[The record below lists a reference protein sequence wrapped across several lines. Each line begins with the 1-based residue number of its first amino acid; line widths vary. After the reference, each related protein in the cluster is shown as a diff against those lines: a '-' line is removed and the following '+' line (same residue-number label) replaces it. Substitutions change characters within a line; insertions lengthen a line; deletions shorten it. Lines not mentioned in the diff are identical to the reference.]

1 MVIYPYS
8 PPVFPQTYSSPPYN
22 NSQDSS
28 SRKRKR
34 QYETEED
41 LPTHVFIENEHIS
54 KKQRDEVV
62 APLTPT
68 SPPSSI
74 ISVQRFLSPSSSE
87 HHPLLHNG
95 SNVRIVIGDSNNT
108 KISITNPSFTIQHPS
123 TSQSSDVV
131 DTPIPSQNLLLRNL
145 HMQSRTYQFNQGHL
159 HSIDKDEEMWEEEEE
174 SVAERYSA
182 MNKLLGSRKPVW

>member
-8 PPVFPQTYSSPPYN
+8 PPLFPQTYASPPYTT
-22 NSQDSS
+22 SQDS

-41 LPTHVFIENEHIS
+41 LPILKFIENEHIS

-74 ISVQRFLSPSSSE
+74 ISVQGFSSPSSSE
-87 HHPLLHNG
+87 HHIPHN
-95 SNVRIVIGDSNNT
+95 SNNIRIVIGDSNNT
-108 KISITNPSFTIQHPS
+108 KISVTNQSFTTQHPS
-123 TSQSSDVV
+123 TSHSSDVA
-131 DTPIPSQNLLLRNL
+131 DTPIPCQNLLLHNL
-145 HMQSRTYQFNQGHL
+145 HMQSRTYQFNKDHL
-159 HSIDKDEEMWEEEEE
+159 RSMDKDEEMWEEEEE
-174 SVAERYSA
+174 SVAERYSE
-182 MNKLLGSRKPVW
+182 MNKLLRSRKRIW